1 MATPGPDAPPSVIHV
16 PQGAGHSW
24 WVYGDEDTFKIVS
37 DETGGALTIMET
49 TVPPGGGTPLHIHH
63 RESEGIY
70 VLDGELEIVDNGLTI
85 PIRTGSFVFMPEGS
99 IHSFTNTREEDTSK
113 VLILFIPGGFEQCL
127 IEMGTPVVAGQP
139 PPPSRSDEDIAK
151 AKRIGPKYGLEIV
164 DPGPST
170 EGGTPA

>member
-16 PQGAGHSW
+16 PTGAGHSW

-37 DETGGALTIMET
+37 EQTGGALTIMET

-70 VLDGELEIVDNGLTI
+70 VLDGDLEIVDNGLTI
-85 PIRTGSFVFMPEGS
+85 PIHTGSFVFMPEGS
-99 IHSFTNTREEDTSK
+99 IHSFTNTREDPSK
-113 VLILFIPGGFEQCL
+113 VLILFVPGGFEQCL
-127 IEMGTPVVAGQP
+127 MEMGTPVVAGQP
-139 PPPSRSDEDIAK
+139 PPPSRSDEDIAT

-164 DPGPST
+164 DSSAPAG
-170 EGGTPA
+170 GGTPT